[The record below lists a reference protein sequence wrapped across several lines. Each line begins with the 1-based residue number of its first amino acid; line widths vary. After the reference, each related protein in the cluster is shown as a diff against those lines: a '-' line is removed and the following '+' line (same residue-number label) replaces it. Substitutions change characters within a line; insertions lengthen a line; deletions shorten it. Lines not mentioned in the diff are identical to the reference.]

1 MSETT
6 YYQRNR
12 ETINIY
18 NYLHKKKNIKREYG
32 RNRYLNMSEEKKQT
46 LKKYQN
52 IIMKLL
58 EADSLNLIKKC
69 MSTLITNC
77 SFCWL
82 FFLIFIHFF
91 LIIFIIFSILFR
103 YYFTDFSNLCID
115 ILYCFT
121 DFSYLSMKFLN
132 YFQ

>member
-77 SFCWL
+77 SFC
-82 FFLIFIHFF
+82 
-91 LIIFIIFSILFR
+91 
-103 YYFTDFSNLCID
+103 
-115 ILYCFT
+115 
-121 DFSYLSMKFLN
+121 
-132 YFQ
+132 